1 MSKPIDVP
9 LEVIE
14 ALEEVRSEGR
24 YNMYGSTDV
33 VNRMS
38 DLGHYKAFLWM
49 IDMDRFEHS
58 GDVKVNNDKYMAALF
73 DLGQCKGL
81 ASEED

>member
-9 LEVIE
+9 IEVIE

-33 VNRMS
+33 VRRMS
-38 DLGHYKAFLWM
+38 VLGHAKAFLWM
-49 IDMDRFEHS
+49 IDMDRYERF
-58 GDVKVNNDKYMAALF
+58 GDVKVDNEKYMAALT
-73 DLGQCKGL
+73 DLGQCRVL
-81 ASEED
+81 ASQED